1 MIDWMYNTVIYVCSY
16 DDDLWA
22 ETADPNT
29 GSVFY
34 VTPNVSPSVAI
45 PSSSSSSSLSSSN
58 LSIADTG
65 VTSPVSNRLFMG
77 RWGQGK

>member
-1 MIDWMYNTVIYVCSY
+1 MHFSVVLDCSY

-29 GSVFY
+29 GSVFF
-34 VTPNVSPSVAI
+34 VTPNASPNVAI

-58 LSIADTG
+58 LSIADLG
-65 VTSPVSNRLFMG
+65 VTSPVSS
-77 RWGQGK
+77 RWVLN